1 MRRLGLVRLAVVAWA
16 AAALSLPQLAAS
28 GHHRP
33 SARAF
38 AWGDSPAGAA
48 ACEEGGSGDLCASL
62 RAPPCIPL
70 LPYG

>member
-1 MRRLGLVRLAVVAWA
+1 MRPLGLVRLAVVAWA

-28 GHHRP
+28 DHHRP

-62 RAPPCIPL
+62 RRHAYVPL
-70 LPYG
+70 LPCG